1 MWFLLI
7 ISLWAITAF
16 AIGTQHNHESI
27 LFRPHELT
35 HDSARRAPTFSWRS
49 LGFIKQPK
57 TGGTTMAN
65 WILQPLAHRMRLQPL
80 RRRGPCDLHSNQT
93 SDYCARP
100 KCPPVSQPNTTMHAR
115 IVLDHTLFDE
125 AALTKVLEPPVLYF
139 SVFRPPDEML
149 RSMYTMAYFQWRHDG
164 PNIRIKN
171 GDGSF
176 CQSLTS
182 DNNNATRWLHG
193 CPAATKQKK
202 GPKTAATRQGPTKRN
217 SAFQGKRPPGAEG
230 LPARQ

>member
-1 MWFLLI
+1 
-7 ISLWAITAF
+7 
-16 AIGTQHNHESI
+16 
-27 LFRPHELT
+27 
-35 HDSARRAPTFSWRS
+35 
-49 LGFIKQPK
+49 
-57 TGGTTMAN
+57 
-65 WILQPLAHRMRLQPL
+65 
-80 RRRGPCDLHSNQT
+80 
-93 SDYCARP
+93 
-100 KCPPVSQPNTTMHAR
+100 MHAR

-193 CPAATKQKK
+193 CPAATKQK
-202 GPKTAATRQGPTKRN
+202 GLIREYLGGRGGSVVGALAVITRGNFFPMLQKKYDESIVVLAKVANLSFADLLYQRGGIDGQP
-217 SAFQGKRPPGAEG
+217 E
-230 LPARQ
+230 